1 MTTMFD
7 LAINNALIVDGS
19 GAPARPGAVGIRGGK
34 IAAVSGTELQAA
46 ASIDAG
52 GQVLAPGFIDLHS
65 HADFTLGTDPQ
76 ALTQISQGVTTLLTG
91 NCGSSPFPLKDVDAL
106 KSAVSFLEPVLD
118 WDWQDA
124 AGFAASLDANRPAVN
139 TALQVG
145 HSALRLA
152 VIGDEQRPPA
162 PGELEQ
168 MQDLLR
174 EAAAQG
180 VRGYSTGLIYAPCSY
195 AGTDEVTALAQTAA
209 DCGMLYSTH
218 MRNETD
224 RLLEAVEEAIAV
236 ARSTGVRLEI
246 SHIKAMGPRNH
257 GQVAEALQLM
267 AEARAEGIDVTA
279 DVYPYTASSTTLNS
293 RLPDWSL
300 DGGAPALLGRLADP
314 AARRRIRSAL
324 AERFEGE
331 IDPAGI
337 VLASMPPGK
346 YSRWIGQPLTE
357 IADAAGLSPAEAALD
372 VLAEHRATV
381 AIVNH
386 AMADADVQAALQDPF
401 VAVASD
407 GWIMT
412 ESGSGTPHP
421 RSFGTFTRVLGRY
434 VRELGTLSLE
444 EAVRKMTSLPAG
456 RAGLQDRG
464 SIGVGMAA
472 DLTVFDPRTVA
483 DRSTYAEP
491 WQLSTGITHV
501 VVGGEPVWADGAAT
515 GVRAGRIL

>member
-1 MTTMFD
+1 MTTTFD
-7 LAINNALIVDGS
+7 LAINNARIIDGT
-19 GAPARPGAVGIRGGK
+19 GAPARSGAVGIRGGK
-34 IAAVSGTELQAA
+34 IAAVSDSDLPAA
-46 ASIDAG
+46 AAIDAG
-52 GQVLAPGFIDLHS
+52 GQVLTPGFIDLHS

-76 ALTQISQGVTTLLTG
+76 AITQISQGVTTLLTG

-106 KSAVSFLEPVLD
+106 KSAASFLEPDLA
-118 WDWQDA
+118 WDWQDT
-124 AGFAASLDANRPAVN
+124 AGFADSLAANRPAVN

-152 VIGDEQRPPA
+152 VIGDEQRAPA
-162 PGELEQ
+162 PAELEQ

-174 EAAAQG
+174 QAAAQG
-180 VRGYSTGLIYAPCSY
+180 ARGYSTGLIYAPCSY
-195 AGTDEVTALAQTAA
+195 ANTDEVTALAQTAA

-224 RLLEAVEEAIAV
+224 RLLDAVAEAIAV
-236 ARSTGVRLEI
+236 ARATGVRLEI

-257 GQVAEALQLM
+257 GKVAQALELM
-267 AEARAEGIDVTA
+267 ADARAEGLDVTA

-300 DGGAPALLGRLADP
+300 DGGGPALLARLADP
-314 AARRRIRSAL
+314 AERRRISAAL
-324 AERFEGE
+324 AQRFDGE
-331 IDPAGI
+331 IDPGGI
-337 VLASMPPGK
+337 VLASMPQGK
-346 YSRWIGQPLTE
+346 YSPWIGRSLTE
-357 IADAAGLSPAEAALD
+357 TAAAAGLSPEDAALD

-386 AMADADVQAALQDPF
+386 AMADADVEAALRDPF

-412 ESGSGTPHP
+412 ETGRGTPHP

-434 VRELGTLSLE
+434 VRELGTISLE

-464 SIGVGMAA
+464 TIGVGMVA
-472 DLTVFDPRTVA
+472 DLTVFDPDTVT
-483 DRSTYAEP
+483 DHSTYSEP

-501 VVGGEPVWADGAAT
+501 VVGGETAWADGAAK
-515 GVRAGRIL
+515 GVRAGRVL

>member
-1 MTTMFD
+1 MTTTFD
-7 LAINNALIVDGS
+7 LAINNARIIDGT
-19 GAPARPGAVGIRGGK
+19 GAPARRGAVGIRGGR
-34 IAAVSGTELQAA
+34 IAAVSDTDLQAA
-46 ASIDAG
+46 AVLNAG

-106 KSAVSFLEPVLD
+106 KSAASFLEPVLP

-124 AGFAASLDANRPAVN
+124 SGFAGSLAAARPAVN

-152 VIGDEQRPPA
+152 VIGDEQRAPK

-180 VRGYSTGLIYAPCSY
+180 VKGYSTGLIYAPCSY
-195 AGTDEVTALAQTAA
+195 ASTEEVTALAQTAA

-224 RLLEAVEEAIAV
+224 HLLEAVAEAIAV
-236 ARSTGVRLEI
+236 ARATGVRLEI

-257 GQVAEALQLM
+257 GKVAEALQLM
-267 AEARAEGIDVTA
+267 ADARAEGLDVMA

-300 DGGAPALLGRLADP
+300 DGGGPALLARLADP
-314 AARRRIRSAL
+314 DERRRISTAL
-324 AERFEGE
+324 AQRFEGE

-337 VLASMPPGK
+337 VLASMPQGK
-346 YSRWIGQPLTE
+346 YSPWIGHPLTDV
-357 IADAAGLSPAEAALD
+357 ASAAGLSPEDAALD

-386 AMADADVQAALQDPF
+386 AMADADVEAALRDPF
-401 VAVASD
+401 VSVASD

-412 ESGSGTPHP
+412 ESGAGTPHP

-434 VRELGTLSLE
+434 VRELGTISLE

-456 RAGLQDRG
+456 RAGLTDRG
-464 SIGVGMAA
+464 TIGVGKVA
-472 DLTVFDPRTVA
+472 DLTVFDPETVA
-483 DRSTYAEP
+483 DHSTYSEP

-501 VVGGEPVWADGAAT
+501 VVGGETVWADGAAT
-515 GVRAGRIL
+515 GVRAGRVL